1 MYKMKKISILGL
13 NLKVK
18 KIKQNPNCT
27 FTGKCFLLGH
37 GMNFGFQEKYEGKNK
52 NRVFKSLKI

>member
-37 GMNFGFQEKYEGKNK
+37 GMNFGF
-52 NRVFKSLKI
+52 